1 MTTATEDRP
10 TGERRSEGRARRDK
24 GARKASWP
32 VGLPKLTKVANPTPP
47 DWRAVIGSYA
57 LSMLSIVLLAL
68 LFNLVV
74 VSQIQHFTAQNRLYD
89 ELRLTV
95 AEGSVPIGQ
104 RDVDGE
110 LVAAGTP
117 IALLQIPRLDVREV
131 VVEGASSRQTKV
143 GVGHRRD
150 TPFPGQAGVSV
161 LVGRSAAYGGVF
173 RYLEMLRPGD
183 TVGVSTG
190 QGTSEYRVIG
200 VRKGEQELPKLE
212 PGKDGRLTLITSN
225 GRPFQPSGVLMVD
238 AELTST
244 AFPRPPVA
252 IAEGYVDPHE
262 RMLTGDDS
270 RVFSLSWLTQLLVAA
285 AIAAVWA
292 AKRWNV
298 MATWIVFIPV
308 IAMIAL
314 ACADRV
320 TDLLPNTL

>member
-1 MTTATEDRP
+1 MTTATEDRR
-10 TGERRSEGRARRDK
+10 TEGRALRDK
-24 GARKASWP
+24 SPRKFWP
-32 VGLPKLTKVANPTPP
+32 TGLPRLSKVANPTPP
-47 DWRAVIGSYA
+47 DWRTVVGSYA
-57 LSMLSIVLLAL
+57 LSMLSIILLAL
-68 LFNLVV
+68 LFNLTV
-74 VSQIQHFTAQNRLYD
+74 VSQVQHFTAQHRLYD
-89 ELRLTV
+89 QVRLSI

-104 RDVDGE
+104 RDVNGE
-110 LVAAGTP
+110 LVEAGTP
-117 IALLQIPRLDVREV
+117 IAVLEIPRLDIREV
-131 VVEGASSRQTKV
+131 VVEGSSSRQTKL

-150 TPFPGQAGVSV
+150 TPFPGQAGASV

-183 TVGVSTG
+183 TVKVSTG
-190 QGTSEYRVIG
+190 QGTSAYRVLG
-200 VRKGEQELPKLE
+200 ARVGEQKLPALE

-270 RVFSLSWLTQLLVAA
+270 RVFSLSWLIQLLVAA
-285 AIAAVWA
+285 SIAAVWA

-298 MATWIVFIPV
+298 MATWVVFIPV
-308 IAMIAL
+308 ISMIAL